1 MYIIL
6 WFFRRFVEWSSS
18 NYSSQPPKFFSRRE
32 REQPEIVLETV
43 AVKSTPPKCPTQPP
57 PPPSPSNL
65 VIPKQEGNEFC
76 YYLNLPIFSLV
87 LDPEVEL
94 LLNVGRM
101 ESG

>member
-1 MYIIL
+1 MSEAVQTIHHNPQNSS
-6 WFFRRFVEWSSS
+6 VE
-18 NYSSQPPKFFSRRE
+18 E

-43 AVKSTPPKCPTQPP
+43 AVKSPPKAPTQPP
-57 PPPSPSNL
+57 PLPSPSNL

-94 LLNVGRM
+94 LVNVGRM

>member
-1 MYIIL
+1 MLSEAVQTIHHNPQNSS
-6 WFFRRFVEWSSS
+6 VE
-18 NYSSQPPKFFSRRE
+18 E
-32 REQPEIVLETV
+32 REQPEIVLETI

>member
-1 MYIIL
+1 MLSEAVQTIHQPTPQNSS
-6 WFFRRFVEWSSS
+6 VE
-18 NYSSQPPKFFSRRE
+18 E
-32 REQPEIVLETV
+32 GEQPEIVLETIP
-43 AVKSTPPKCPTQPP
+43 VKSTPPKGPTQPP

>member
-1 MYIIL
+1 MSEAVQTIHHNPQNSS
-6 WFFRRFVEWSSS
+6 VE
-18 NYSSQPPKFFSRRE
+18 E

-43 AVKSTPPKCPTQPP
+43 AVKSPPKAPTQSPP
-57 PPPSPSNL
+57 LPSPSNL

>member
-1 MYIIL
+1 MLSEAVQTIHHNPQNSS
-6 WFFRRFVEWSSS
+6 VE
-18 NYSSQPPKFFSRRE
+18 E
-32 REQPEIVLETV
+32 REQPEIVLETIP
-43 AVKSTPPKCPTQPP
+43 VKSTPQPP